1 MDEKMVVG
9 LLSDATDFILLQS
22 FQIDSE
28 AHSAFKVNGFQG
40 DFPPE
45 IKQPWCEAGPSP
57 PSNGELR
64 NILVTS
70 WCAQGQLFFY
80 LNFTAKEAEICS
92 MLGSNYN
99 CLWLKTPKGRKR
111 PLRRP

>member
-22 FQIDSE
+22 FLIDSE

-70 WCAQGQLFFY
+70 WCAQGQLFFTFILLPKRLRY
-80 LNFTAKEAEICS
+80 VACMGVITTAC
-92 MLGSNYN
+92 G
-99 CLWLKTPKGRKR
+99 
-111 PLRRP
+111 